1 MFISSWRAPRL
12 LPTTS
17 NFSIF
22 EPYGFCFPTHHPY
35 VYTYIELR
43 ISRYEGGDNAGLYLA
58 GSYLAFSASPTLPV
72 AAGLALAVLAEI
84 ASFVPIPPNIDIVVR
99 LLLLQMVTSKEWD
112 KSHTNAMFT
121 NIPLPRRAPRA
132 AAQLNGGACTFVTA
146 RQFLKR

>member
-1 MFISSWRAPRL
+1 MKMFIGSWRAPRL

-99 LLLLQMVTSKEWD
+99 LLLLLQMVTSKE
-112 KSHTNAMFT
+112 
-121 NIPLPRRAPRA
+121 
-132 AAQLNGGACTFVTA
+132 
-146 RQFLKR
+146 